1 MTKEGAFVNSD
12 QDQQVPR
19 RGWLRAGLIILA
31 TPMIGTG
38 CWALLLPRTFYEDF
52 PRSGWGWVSTLGPY
66 DEHLVR
72 DYGAMNL
79 ALCFLLVAAA
89 IFLERRLSRI
99 ALGTLLVIA
108 VPHFFFHLTQTHQ
121 FSLLQNLAQLG
132 GLGFQI
138 LLPLALLALTAAR
151 GATEDVSQ
159 AERNERVRWQA
170 RKKGA
175 TR

>member
-1 MTKEGAFVNSD
+1 MDTEQGRHA
-12 QDQQVPR
+12 PR
-19 RGWLRAGLIILA
+19 RRWLRAGLLILA
-31 TPMIGTG
+31 ATMLGTG
-38 CWALLLPRTFYEDF
+38 FWALLFPRAFYDDF
-52 PRSGWGWVSTLGPY
+52 PLSGWGWVATLGPY

-79 ALCFLLVAAA
+79 ALCFLLVSAAVL
-89 IFLERRLSRI
+89 LERRLARV
-99 ALGTLLVIA
+99 ALATLLVFA
-108 VPHFFFHLTQTHQ
+108 VPHFAFHLTQTHH
-121 FSLLQNLAQLG
+121 FSTLQNLAQLG

-151 GATEDVSQ
+151 GAREDVSH
-159 AERNERVRWQA
+159 AERNDRVRGQG

>member
-1 MTKEGAFVNSD
+1 VNRD
-12 QDQQVPR
+12 QDQQVSR
-19 RGWLRAGLIILA
+19 RAWLRAGLLILA

-38 CWALLLPRTFYEDF
+38 CWALLFPRAFYDDF
-52 PRSGWGWVSTLGPY
+52 PLSGWGWVSTLGPY

-89 IFLERRLSRI
+89 LFLERRWSRI
-99 ALGTLLVIA
+99 ALGTLLVFA
-108 VPHFFFHLTQTHQ
+108 VPHFFFHLTQTHH
-121 FSLLQNLAQLG
+121 FSPFQNLAQLG

-138 LLPLALLALTAAR
+138 LLPLVLLTLTAAR
-151 GATEDVSQ
+151 GAAEDVSH
-159 AERNERVRWQA
+159 AERNERVRGQG